1 MIFEE
6 FKFAAI
12 PSNYAECV
20 SQKLL
25 MMFTRDVCLLQ
36 DRWYL
41 KRSVVWWVFIHTR
54 VSIL

>member
-6 FKFAAI
+6 FKFAVI
-12 PSNYAECV
+12 PSNNAECV